1 MHLIELVQY
10 YCVVDSMSFYT
21 SIHVVASLNNLLF
34 LNDCLELQNF
44 KIVQKWK
51 PNLTAEQ

>member
-10 YCVVDSMSFYT
+10 YCAVDSMSFYT